1 MSAEAIDICIE
12 NNIVLHCLSS
22 HTTNVSQPLDVSVF
36 RPFKSYFSKIT
47 DIKIAM
53 FMKPITI
60 NKTNFMIIFKDAVD
74 KSLTITTIQNRFRK
88 CGIYPFDRNSI
99 DKSRLMPSSNNKSP
113 ESNMVSVSA
122 SSKDSTNKST
132 LPDVVFQVDQ
142 SQDSIKQS
150 TPVKQLK
157 KHPLVT
163 DGLIS

>member
-1 MSAEAIDICIE
+1 MW
-12 NNIVLHCLSS
+12 NLS
-22 HTTNVSQPLDVSVF
+22 
-36 RPFKSYFSKIT
+36 
-47 DIKIAM
+47 
-53 FMKPITI
+53 
-60 NKTNFMIIFKDAVD
+60 
-74 KSLTITTIQNRFRK
+74 
-88 CGIYPFDRNSI
+88 FDRNSI
-99 DKSRLMPSSNNKSP
+99 DKSRLMPSSNNKSL

-163 DGLIS
+163 DGLISEDLLDMLMVPNVDNTNSNTKTHRYTTKSRVLTATLHSS